1 MILVQSCSN
10 PDAISERD
18 CPPAVPSSIYPGGL
32 VHRLHLDCCCIE
44 DCGLCNPASSSYIP
58 LVKLIVGSWNS
69 GAIGERTAPGTPR
82 PTYTLVLYSPA
93 VCSPIGVGFRD
104 CFRIVWGFWITL
116 WFCLA
121 MQSHSSSL
129 YPSTICSAWIAGMC
143 QDFLNPM
150 GLCRRN
156 VWLWY
161 LDKTRWLTSCMWMA
175 PKCSELGSIW
185 AFHSL
190 IDWDFADCS
199 RIVKMWWNWTR
210 IAWLVLECPKLGCIA
225 VDPSL
230 RQAVAAI
237 CMQSVQFWCNPINQ
251 IAIFCSFAIP
261 LQFNLIA
268 W

>member
-1 MILVQSCSN
+1 MGIAIPRLV
-10 PDAISERD
+10 P
-18 CPPAVPSSIYPGGL
+18 
-32 VHRLHLDCCCIE
+32 
-44 DCGLCNPASSSYIP
+44 
-58 LVKLIVGSWNS
+58 WNS
-69 GAIGERTAPGTPR
+69 GAIGERTAPETPR

-104 CFRIVWGFWITL
+104 CIRIVWGFWITL